1 MAFFK
6 TFYDMTG
13 STSYTTHTIGSFD
26 ANCSSGGG
34 TFRWIDGVPN
44 VSITNIPGIR
54 IKPTKSTVGYWERV
68 YDGPINVGWFGCQ
81 NTTTTPLTFAQLG
94 ISQGTLNIRYGT
106 GFATTADYYDT
117 TAVRYAL
124 QYMSTINNQSLIFEP
139 KEYWLSRACTLPTKI
154 TTNPM
159 GRNMFVINGNGAMI
173 RKVGTAQFNFFE
185 RIPAD
190 TTVDD
195 QYIDTSFVFEN
206 FTADGAGGVWQN
218 SGYAFLFLGASYG
231 SIITNIHLKNFDY
244 GLRLEFCM
252 NTVVSEVFTNNIT
265 SYSVILKNG
274 SWTGSGLSNSSSNVS
289 EVNHVRV
296 FNDSLNQ
303 IAGIAIIDADTC
315 VVRQCI
321 VEGTGTPQYGIL
333 WDSLNSTV
341 TPNGRVEDCHIE
353 TVCTKAAVFV
363 IPRSSTNIIV
373 DNMYIQ
379 YAQNI
384 VGQQAAAFPSTVY
397 PKVTIMNIPYWPTGT
412 KFLNIGTGNR
422 WDLRD
427 IMINS
432 YLTTDTQI
440 VCASSTSAVAS
451 ASGSGSLVTYTTSAP
466 HSFCVGQRIT
476 VTGLTPSGY
485 NVTNGVIT
493 TVGSSTFTVAG
504 STTGASSGTGSATQG
519 QLWDTTTANGT
530 IPSASNVDWKAPL

>member
-1 MAFFK
+1 
-6 TFYDMTG
+6 MTG
-13 STSYTTHTIGSFD
+13 VQTC
-26 ANCSSGGG
+26 AL
-34 TFRWIDGVPN
+34 
-44 VSITNIPGIR
+44 
-54 IKPTKSTVGYWERV
+54 
-68 YDGPINVGWFGCQ
+68 PI
-81 NTTTTPLTFAQLG
+81 
-94 ISQGTLNIRYGT
+94 Y
-106 GFATTADYYDT
+106 
-117 TAVRYAL
+117 
-124 QYMSTINNQSLIFEP
+124 
-139 KEYWLSRACTLPTKI
+139 
-154 TTNPM
+154 
-159 GRNMFVINGNGAMI
+159 
-173 RKVGTAQFNFFE
+173 
-185 RIPAD
+185 
-190 TTVDD
+190 
-195 QYIDTSFVFEN
+195 
-206 FTADGAGGVWQN
+206 
-218 SGYAFLFLGASYG
+218 
-231 SIITNIHLKNFDY
+231 
-244 GLRLEFCM
+244 
-252 NTVVSEVFTNNIT
+252 
-265 SYSVILKNG
+265 
-274 SWTGSGLSNSSSNVS
+274 
-289 EVNHVRV
+289 HVRV
-296 FNDSLNQ
+296 FDSLNQ

-363 IPRSSTNIIV
+363 IPRSSTNILV

-384 VGQQAAAFPSTVY
+384 VGQQAAAFPSTAY